1 MDYEKLLNPEQLKAV
16 KHDKGPLLI
25 LAGAGSGKTRVLTHR
40 IAYLIEELGV
50 SPFNILALTF
60 TNKAANEM
68 RERVDHIVAYGA
80 ENIWVSTFHSTCVR
94 ILRRYITSLGYE
106 QSFTIYDSADQKTLI
121 KEVCKSLDIDTKRFK
136 EAAIINKISEAKDKL
151 KSPEAMMAEAGEDY
165 LAKTY
170 AKIYAEYQK
179 QLKKNNA
186 LDFDDLIYKTV
197 ELFRENEEALSYYQN
212 RFKYIMVDEYQDTNH
227 AQFVLISML
236 ASTINDYGEIEHNL
250 CVVGDDDQS
259 IYKFRGA
266 DIHNILDF
274 ESKFPN
280 TTVIKLE
287 QNYRSTKSILN
298 VANEVIHNNV
308 HRKDKALWTDN
319 EEGDT
324 VTFTQYQNARDEAE
338 RIVMDIRNGHQQ
350 ENISYN
356 DYAILYRTNAQ
367 SRLFEEKLVQYN
379 IPYKLVGGVNFYSRK
394 EIKDILAY
402 LRVIDNAQDDI
413 QVKRIINVP
422 KRGIGLTTI
431 NRIADY
437 AQENDISFYDA
448 VVHAQGI
455 PGIGRAYE
463 KLTNFATLIETLRGK
478 IAAPDYSIED
488 LVKELLDLTG
498 YVRELED
505 ACTIEAA
512 TRIEYI
518 DEFITKVVTYEEE
531 AANEPTLSE
540 FLEEVSLVADIDS
553 YDEDEEKI
561 VLMTLHGSKG
571 LEFPYVYLTGMEE
584 GIFPSY
590 RSMNDGDEAVAEE
603 RRLCYVGITRARK
616 KLALTAARERMINGE
631 TMYSR
636 QSRFINEIPRYLLKQ
651 DLGEQRSAFVG
662 TNSFGKSSN
671 FDDSYG
677 SSGFGKSNFSNSNSY
692 GSSEFGKSSFSNS
705 SYSKSNFGSGSNY
718 DSMNPPQS
726 VRSAKSGLDMLNNN
740 PFIKKGLG
748 SLSSLNSNTFDKP
761 KAPAVINYS
770 IGDSVS
776 HAKFGSGK
784 VTDMVKKDND
794 YIVTVEFDDFGT
806 KKMKASFA
814 RLVKN

>member
-1 MDYEKLLNPEQLKAV
+1 MDFDNLLNPEQLKAV

-40 IAYLIEELGV
+40 IAYLIDNLGV

-68 RERVDHIVAYGA
+68 RERVDNIVGYGS

-94 ILRRYITSLGYE
+94 ILRRYITSLGYD
-106 QSFTIYDSADQKTLI
+106 QSFTIYDAADQKTLI
-121 KEVCKSLDIDTKRFK
+121 KEVCKLLDVDTKRFK
-136 EAAIINKISEAKDKL
+136 EAAIMNKISEAKDRL
-151 KSPEAMMAEAGEDY
+151 KSPEAMMAEAGNDY

-197 ELFRENEEALSYYQN
+197 ELFRTNEEALSYYQN

-227 AQFVLISML
+227 AQFILISLL
-236 ASTINDYGEIEHNL
+236 ASTINEYGEVEHNL

-259 IYKFRGA
+259 IYRFRGA

-274 ESKFPN
+274 ENKFPD

-287 QNYRSTKSILN
+287 QNYRSTKSILD
-298 VANEVIHNNV
+298 VANEVIHNNT
-308 HRKDKALWTDN
+308 HRKDKSLWTDN
-319 EEGDT
+319 EQGDP

-338 RIVMDIRNGHQQ
+338 HIVMDIRNSHQQ

-394 EIKDILAY
+394 EIKDIIAY

-431 NRIADY
+431 NRISDY

-463 KLTNFATLIETLRGK
+463 KLTNFATLIETLRSK

-505 ACTIEAA
+505 ANTIEAA

-531 AANEPTLSE
+531 ATSEPTLSE

-553 YDEDEEKI
+553 YDEAEEKI

-590 RSMNDGDEAVAEE
+590 RSINEGEEDIAEE

-651 DLGEQRSAFVG
+651 DLGEQRSAFAG
-662 TNSFGKSSN
+662 TNSFGKSSS
-671 FDDSYG
+671 FDDSYR
-677 SSGFGKSNFSNSNSY
+677 SSGFGKSNFS
-692 GSSEFGKSSFSNS
+692 SSGFGKSSFNSSSNS
-705 SYSKSNFGSGSNY
+705 GKSNFGGDSSY
-718 DSMNPPQS
+718 SSMNPPKS
-726 VRSAKSGLDMLNNN
+726 VRSAGNGLDMLNNN
-740 PFIKKGLG
+740 PFIKKGF
-748 SLSSLNSNTFDKP
+748 SNLSSLNSNTFDKP
-761 KAPAVINYS
+761 KAPAVINYKV
-770 IGDSVS
+770 GDSVS
-776 HAKFGSGK
+776 HAKFGDGK
-784 VTDMVKKDND
+784 VTEMVPKDDD
-794 YIVTVEFDDFGT
+794 YMVTVEFDEFGT

-814 RLVKN
+814 RLVKQ

>member
-1 MDYEKLLNPEQLKAV
+1 MDFDNLLNPEQLKAV

-40 IAYLIEELGV
+40 IAYLIDNLGV

-60 TNKAANEM
+60 TNKAASEM
-68 RERVDHIVAYGA
+68 RERVDNLVGYGS

-94 ILRRYITSLGYE
+94 ILRRYITRLGYE
-106 QSFTIYDSADQKTLI
+106 QSFTIYDAADQKTLV
-121 KEVCKSLDIDTKRFK
+121 KEVCKLLDVDTKRFK
-136 EAAIINKISEAKDKL
+136 EAAIMNKISEAKDRL

-186 LDFDDLIYKTV
+186 LDFDDLIFKTV
-197 ELFRENEEALSYYQN
+197 ELFRTNEEALSYYQN

-227 AQFVLISML
+227 AQFVLISLL
-236 ASTINDYGEIEHNL
+236 ASTINEYGEIEHNL

-259 IYKFRGA
+259 IYRFRGA

-274 ESKFPN
+274 ESKFPD

-287 QNYRSTKSILN
+287 QNYRSTKSILD
-298 VANEVIHNNV
+298 VANEIIHNNSN
-308 HRKDKALWTDN
+308 RKDKSLWTDN
-319 EEGDT
+319 EQGDP

-431 NRIADY
+431 NRISDY

-463 KLTNFATLIETLRGK
+463 KLTNFATLIETLRSK

-488 LVKELLDLTG
+488 LVKELIDLTG
-498 YVRELED
+498 YVRELEE
-505 ACTIEAA
+505 ANTIEAT

-531 AANEPTLSE
+531 ATSEPTLSE

-553 YDEDEEKI
+553 YDEADEKI

-590 RSMNDGDEAVAEE
+590 RSINEGEEDIAEE

-651 DLGEQRSAFVG
+651 DLGEQRSAFAG
-662 TNSFGKSSN
+662 TNSFGKSSS
-671 FDDSYG
+671 FDDSY
-677 SSGFGKSNFSNSNSY
+677 
-692 GSSEFGKSSFSNS
+692 S
-705 SYSKSNFGSGSNY
+705 SYS
-718 DSMNPPQS
+718 SMNPPKS
-726 VRSAKSGLDMLNNN
+726 VRSAGNGLDMLNNN
-740 PFIKKGLG
+740 PFIKKGF
-748 SLSSLNSNTFDKP
+748 SNLSSLNSNTFDKP
-761 KAPAVINYS
+761 KAPAVINYKV
-770 IGDSVS
+770 GDSVS
-776 HAKFGSGK
+776 HAKFGDGK
-784 VTDMVKKDND
+784 VTEMVSKDND
-794 YIVTVEFDDFGT
+794 YMVTVEFNEFGT

-814 RLVKN
+814 RLVRK

>member
-1 MDYEKLLNPEQLKAV
+1 MDFDNLLNPEQLKAV

-40 IAYLIEELGV
+40 IAYLIDNLGV

-60 TNKAANEM
+60 TNKAASEM
-68 RERVDHIVAYGA
+68 RERVDNIVGYGA

-94 ILRRYITSLGYE
+94 MLRRYITSLGYD
-106 QSFTIYDSADQKTLI
+106 QSFTIYDAADQKTLI
-121 KEVCKSLDIDTKRFK
+121 KEVCKLLDVDTKRFK
-136 EAAIINKISEAKDKL
+136 EAAIMNKISEAKDRL

-186 LDFDDLIYKTV
+186 LDFDDLIFKTV
-197 ELFRENEEALSYYQN
+197 ELFRTNEEALSYYQN

-227 AQFVLISML
+227 AQFVLISLL
-236 ASTINDYGEIEHNL
+236 ASTINEYGEIQHNL

-259 IYKFRGA
+259 IYRFRGA

-274 ESKFPN
+274 ESKFPD

-287 QNYRSTKSILN
+287 QNYRSTKSILD
-298 VANEVIHNNV
+298 VANEVIHNNSN
-308 HRKDKALWTDN
+308 RKDKSLWTDN
-319 EEGDT
+319 EQGDP

-431 NRIADY
+431 NRISDY

-463 KLTNFATLIETLRGK
+463 KLTNFATLIETLRSK

-488 LVKELLDLTG
+488 LVKELIDLTG
-498 YVRELED
+498 YVRELEE
-505 ACTIEAA
+505 ANTIEAT

-531 AANEPTLSE
+531 ATSEPTLSE

-553 YDEDEEKI
+553 YDEAEEKI

-590 RSMNDGDEAVAEE
+590 RSINEGEEDIAEE

-651 DLGEQRSAFVG
+651 DLGEQRSAFAG
-662 TNSFGKSSN
+662 TNSLGKSSSFN
-671 FDDSYG
+671 DSY
-677 SSGFGKSNFSNSNSY
+677 
-692 GSSEFGKSSFSNS
+692 S
-705 SYSKSNFGSGSNY
+705 SYS
-718 DSMNPPQS
+718 SMNPPKS
-726 VRSAKSGLDMLNNN
+726 VRSAGNGLDMLNNN
-740 PFIKKGLG
+740 PFIKKGF
-748 SLSSLNSNTFDKP
+748 SNLSSLSSNTFDKP
-761 KAPAVINYS
+761 KAPAVINYKV
-770 IGDSVS
+770 GDSVS
-776 HAKFGSGK
+776 HAKFGDGK
-784 VTDMVKKDND
+784 VTEMVPKDND
-794 YIVTVEFDDFGT
+794 YMVTVEFNEFGT

-814 RLVKN
+814 RLVRK

>member
-1 MDYEKLLNPEQLKAV
+1 MDFDNLLNPEQLKAV

-40 IAYLIEELGV
+40 IAYLIDNLGV

-60 TNKAANEM
+60 TNKAASEM
-68 RERVDHIVAYGA
+68 RERVDNLVGYGS

-94 ILRRYITSLGYE
+94 ILRRYITRLGYE
-106 QSFTIYDSADQKTLI
+106 QSFTIYDAADQKTLV
-121 KEVCKSLDIDTKRFK
+121 KEVCKLLDVDTKRFK
-136 EAAIINKISEAKDKL
+136 EAAIMNKISEAKDRL

-186 LDFDDLIYKTV
+186 LDFDDLIFKTV
-197 ELFRENEEALSYYQN
+197 ELFRTNEEALSYYQN

-227 AQFVLISML
+227 AQFVLISLL
-236 ASTINDYGEIEHNL
+236 ASTINEYGEIEHNL

-259 IYKFRGA
+259 IYRFRGA

-274 ESKFPN
+274 ESKFPD

-287 QNYRSTKSILN
+287 QNYRSTKSILD
-298 VANEVIHNNV
+298 VANEVIHNNSN
-308 HRKDKALWTDN
+308 RKDKSLWTDN
-319 EEGDT
+319 EQGDP

-431 NRIADY
+431 NRISDY

-463 KLTNFATLIETLRGK
+463 KLTNFATLIETLRSK

-488 LVKELLDLTG
+488 LVKELIDLTG
-498 YVRELED
+498 YVRELEE
-505 ACTIEAA
+505 ANTIEAT

-531 AANEPTLSE
+531 ATSEPTLSE

-553 YDEDEEKI
+553 YDEADEKI

-590 RSMNDGDEAVAEE
+590 RSINEGEEDIAEE

-651 DLGEQRSAFVG
+651 DLGEQRSAFAG
-662 TNSFGKSSN
+662 TNSFGKSSS
-671 FDDSYG
+671 FDDSY
-677 SSGFGKSNFSNSNSY
+677 
-692 GSSEFGKSSFSNS
+692 S
-705 SYSKSNFGSGSNY
+705 SYS
-718 DSMNPPQS
+718 SMNPPKS
-726 VRSAKSGLDMLNNN
+726 VRSAGNGLDMLNNN
-740 PFIKKGLG
+740 PFIKKGF
-748 SLSSLNSNTFDKP
+748 SNLSSLNSNTFDKP
-761 KAPAVINYS
+761 KAPAVINYKV
-770 IGDSVS
+770 GDSVS
-776 HAKFGSGK
+776 HAKFGDGK
-784 VTDMVKKDND
+784 VTEMVSKDND
-794 YIVTVEFDDFGT
+794 YMVTVEFNEFGT

-814 RLVKN
+814 RLVRK

>member
-1 MDYEKLLNPEQLKAV
+1 MDFDNLLNPEQLKAV

-40 IAYLIEELGV
+40 IAYLIDNLGV

-60 TNKAANEM
+60 TNKAASEM
-68 RERVDHIVAYGA
+68 RERVDNIVGYGA

-94 ILRRYITSLGYE
+94 MLRRYITSLGYD
-106 QSFTIYDSADQKTLI
+106 QSFTIYDAADQKTLI
-121 KEVCKSLDIDTKRFK
+121 KEVCKLLDVDTKRFK
-136 EAAIINKISEAKDKL
+136 EAAIMNKISEAKDRL

-186 LDFDDLIYKTV
+186 LDFDDLIFKTV
-197 ELFRENEEALSYYQN
+197 ELFRTNEEALSYYQN

-227 AQFVLISML
+227 AQFVLISLL
-236 ASTINDYGEIEHNL
+236 ASTINEYGEIQHNL

-259 IYKFRGA
+259 IYRFRGA

-274 ESKFPN
+274 ESKFPD

-287 QNYRSTKSILN
+287 QNYRSTKSILD
-298 VANEVIHNNV
+298 VANEAIHNNSN
-308 HRKDKALWTDN
+308 RKDKSLWTDN
-319 EEGDT
+319 EQGDP

-431 NRIADY
+431 NRISDY

-463 KLTNFATLIETLRGK
+463 KLTNFATLIETLRSK

-488 LVKELLDLTG
+488 LVKELIDLTG
-498 YVRELED
+498 YVRELEE
-505 ACTIEAA
+505 ANTIEAT

-531 AANEPTLSE
+531 ATSEPTLSE

-553 YDEDEEKI
+553 YDEAEEKI
-561 VLMTLHGSKG
+561 VLMTLHSSKG

-590 RSMNDGDEAVAEE
+590 RSINEGEEDIAEE

-651 DLGEQRSAFVG
+651 DLGEQRSAFAG
-662 TNSFGKSSN
+662 INSLGKSSS
-671 FDDSYG
+671 FDDSY
-677 SSGFGKSNFSNSNSY
+677 
-692 GSSEFGKSSFSNS
+692 S
-705 SYSKSNFGSGSNY
+705 SYS
-718 DSMNPPQS
+718 SMNPPKS
-726 VRSAKSGLDMLNNN
+726 VRSARNGLDMLNNN
-740 PFIKKGLG
+740 PFIKKGF
-748 SLSSLNSNTFDKP
+748 SNLSSLNSNTFDKP
-761 KAPAVINYS
+761 KAPAVINYKV
-770 IGDSVS
+770 GDSVS
-776 HAKFGSGK
+776 HAKFGDGK
-784 VTDMVKKDND
+784 VTEMVPKDND
-794 YIVTVEFDDFGT
+794 YLVTVEFNEFGT

-814 RLVKN
+814 RLVRN

>member
-1 MDYEKLLNPEQLKAV
+1 MDFDNLLNPEQLKAV

-40 IAYLIEELGV
+40 IAYLIDNLGV

-68 RERVDHIVAYGA
+68 RERVDNIVGYGS

-106 QSFTIYDSADQKTLI
+106 QSFTIYDAADQKTLI
-121 KEVCKSLDIDTKRFK
+121 KEVCKLLDVDTKRFK
-136 EAAIINKISEAKDKL
+136 EAAIMNKISEAKDRL
-151 KSPEAMMAEAGEDY
+151 KSPEAMMAEAGDDY

-186 LDFDDLIYKTV
+186 LDFDDLIFKTV
-197 ELFRENEEALSYYQN
+197 ELFRTNEEALSYYQN

-227 AQFVLISML
+227 AQFVLISLL
-236 ASTINDYGEIEHNL
+236 ASTINEYGEIEHNL

-259 IYKFRGA
+259 IYRFRGA

-274 ESKFPN
+274 ESKFPD

-287 QNYRSTKSILN
+287 QNYRSTKSILD
-298 VANEVIHNNV
+298 VANEVIHNNT
-308 HRKDKALWTDN
+308 HRKDKSLWTDN
-319 EEGDT
+319 EQGDP

-394 EIKDILAY
+394 EIKDIIAY

-431 NRIADY
+431 NRISDY

-463 KLTNFATLIETLRGK
+463 KLTNFATLIETLRSK

-488 LVKELLDLTG
+488 LVKELIDLTG
-498 YVRELED
+498 YVRELEE
-505 ACTIEAA
+505 ANTIEAT

-531 AANEPTLSE
+531 ATSEPTLSE

-553 YDEDEEKI
+553 YDE
-561 VLMTLHGSKG
+561 
-571 LEFPYVYLTGMEE
+571 
-584 GIFPSY
+584 
-590 RSMNDGDEAVAEE
+590 A
-603 RRLCYVGITRARK
+603 
-616 KLALTAARERMINGE
+616 
-631 TMYSR
+631 
-636 QSRFINEIPRYLLKQ
+636 
-651 DLGEQRSAFVG
+651 
-662 TNSFGKSSN
+662 
-671 FDDSYG
+671 
-677 SSGFGKSNFSNSNSY
+677 
-692 GSSEFGKSSFSNS
+692 
-705 SYSKSNFGSGSNY
+705 
-718 DSMNPPQS
+718 
-726 VRSAKSGLDMLNNN
+726 
-740 PFIKKGLG
+740 
-748 SLSSLNSNTFDKP
+748 
-761 KAPAVINYS
+761 
-770 IGDSVS
+770 
-776 HAKFGSGK
+776 
-784 VTDMVKKDND
+784 
-794 YIVTVEFDDFGT
+794 
-806 KKMKASFA
+806 
-814 RLVKN
+814 

>member
-1 MDYEKLLNPEQLKAV
+1 MDFDNLLNPEQLKAV

-40 IAYLIEELGV
+40 IAYLIDNLGV

-60 TNKAANEM
+60 TNKAASEM
-68 RERVDHIVAYGA
+68 RERVDNIVGYGA

-94 ILRRYITSLGYE
+94 MLRRYITSLGYD
-106 QSFTIYDSADQKTLI
+106 QSFTIYDAADQKTLI
-121 KEVCKSLDIDTKRFK
+121 KEVCKLLDVDTKRFK
-136 EAAIINKISEAKDKL
+136 EAAIMNKISEAKDRL

-186 LDFDDLIYKTV
+186 LDFDDLIFKTV
-197 ELFRENEEALSYYQN
+197 ELFRTNEEALSYYQN

-227 AQFVLISML
+227 AQFVLISLL
-236 ASTINDYGEIEHNL
+236 ASTINEYGEIQHNL

-259 IYKFRGA
+259 IYRFRGA

-274 ESKFPN
+274 ESKFPD

-287 QNYRSTKSILN
+287 QNYRSTKSILD
-298 VANEVIHNNV
+298 VANEVIHNNSN
-308 HRKDKALWTDN
+308 RKDKSLWTDN
-319 EEGDT
+319 EQGDP

-431 NRIADY
+431 NRISDY

-463 KLTNFATLIETLRGK
+463 KLTNFATLIETLRSK

-488 LVKELLDLTG
+488 LVKELIDLTG
-498 YVRELED
+498 YVRELEE
-505 ACTIEAA
+505 ANTIEAT

-531 AANEPTLSE
+531 ATSEPTLSE

-553 YDEDEEKI
+553 YDEAEEKI

-590 RSMNDGDEAVAEE
+590 RSINEGEEDIAEE

-651 DLGEQRSAFVG
+651 DLGEQRSAFAG
-662 TNSFGKSSN
+662 TNSLGKSSSFN
-671 FDDSYG
+671 DSY
-677 SSGFGKSNFSNSNSY
+677 
-692 GSSEFGKSSFSNS
+692 S
-705 SYSKSNFGSGSNY
+705 SYS
-718 DSMNPPQS
+718 SMNPPKS
-726 VRSAKSGLDMLNNN
+726 VRSAGNGLDMLNNN
-740 PFIKKGLG
+740 PFIKKGF
-748 SLSSLNSNTFDKP
+748 SNLSSLNSNTFDKP
-761 KAPAVINYS
+761 KAPAVINYKV
-770 IGDSVS
+770 GDSVS
-776 HAKFGSGK
+776 HAKFGDGK
-784 VTDMVKKDND
+784 VTEMVPKDND
-794 YIVTVEFDDFGT
+794 YMVTVEFNEFGT

-814 RLVKN
+814 RLVRK

>member
-1 MDYEKLLNPEQLKAV
+1 MDFDNLLNPEQLKAV

-40 IAYLIEELGV
+40 IAYLIDNLGV

-60 TNKAANEM
+60 TNKAASEM
-68 RERVDHIVAYGA
+68 RERVDNIVGYGA

-94 ILRRYITSLGYE
+94 ILRRYITSLGYD
-106 QSFTIYDSADQKTLI
+106 QSFTIYDAADQKTLI
-121 KEVCKSLDIDTKRFK
+121 KEVCKLLDVDTKRFK
-136 EAAIINKISEAKDKL
+136 EAAIMNKISEAKNRL

-186 LDFDDLIYKTV
+186 LDFDDLIFKTV
-197 ELFRENEEALSYYQN
+197 ELFRTNEEALSYYQN

-227 AQFVLISML
+227 AQFVLISLL
-236 ASTINDYGEIEHNL
+236 ASTINEYGEIEHNL

-259 IYKFRGA
+259 IYRFRGA

-274 ESKFPN
+274 ESKFPD

-287 QNYRSTKSILN
+287 QNYRSTKSILD
-298 VANEVIHNNV
+298 VANEVIHNNT
-308 HRKDKALWTDN
+308 HRKDKSLWTDN
-319 EEGDT
+319 EQGDP

-431 NRIADY
+431 NRISEY

-463 KLTNFATLIETLRGK
+463 KLTNFATLIETLRSK

-505 ACTIEAA
+505 ANTIEAT

-531 AANEPTLSE
+531 ATSEPTLSE

-553 YDEDEEKI
+553 YDESEEKI

-590 RSMNDGDEAVAEE
+590 RSINEGEEDVAEE

-651 DLGEQRSAFVG
+651 DLGEQRSAFAG
-662 TNSFGKSSN
+662 TNSFGKSSS

-677 SSGFGKSNFSNSNSY
+677 SSGFGKSNF
-692 GSSEFGKSSFSNS
+692 GGGS
-705 SYSKSNFGSGSNY
+705 SYS
-718 DSMNPPQS
+718 SMNPPKS
-726 VRSAKSGLDMLNNN
+726 VRSAGN
-740 PFIKKGLG
+740 G
-748 SLSSLNSNTFDKP
+748 
-761 KAPAVINYS
+761 
-770 IGDSVS
+770 
-776 HAKFGSGK
+776 
-784 VTDMVKKDND
+784 
-794 YIVTVEFDDFGT
+794 
-806 KKMKASFA
+806 
-814 RLVKN
+814 

>member
-1 MDYEKLLNPEQLKAV
+1 MDFDNLLNPEQLKAV

-40 IAYLIEELGV
+40 IAYLIDNLGV

-60 TNKAANEM
+60 TNKAASEM
-68 RERVDHIVAYGA
+68 RERVDNIVGYGA
-80 ENIWVSTFHSTCVR
+80 KNIWVSTFHSTCVR
-94 ILRRYITSLGYE
+94 MLRRYITSLGYD
-106 QSFTIYDSADQKTLI
+106 QSFTIYDAADQKTLI
-121 KEVCKSLDIDTKRFK
+121 KEVCKLLDVDTKRFK
-136 EAAIINKISEAKDKL
+136 EAAIMNKISEAKDRL

-186 LDFDDLIYKTV
+186 LDFDDLIFKTV
-197 ELFRENEEALSYYQN
+197 ELFRTNEEALSYYQN

-227 AQFVLISML
+227 AQFVLISLL
-236 ASTINDYGEIEHNL
+236 ASTINEYGEIQHNL

-259 IYKFRGA
+259 IYRFRGA

-274 ESKFPN
+274 ESKFPD

-287 QNYRSTKSILN
+287 QNYRSTKSILD
-298 VANEVIHNNV
+298 VANEVIHNNSN
-308 HRKDKALWTDN
+308 RKDKSLWTDN
-319 EEGDT
+319 EQGDP

-431 NRIADY
+431 NRISDY

-463 KLTNFATLIETLRGK
+463 KLTNFATLIETLRSK

-488 LVKELLDLTG
+488 LVKELIDLTG
-498 YVRELED
+498 YVRELEE
-505 ACTIEAA
+505 ANTIEAT

-531 AANEPTLSE
+531 ATSEPTLSE

-553 YDEDEEKI
+553 YDEAEEKI

-590 RSMNDGDEAVAEE
+590 RSINEGEEDIAEE

-651 DLGEQRSAFVG
+651 DLGEQRSAFAG
-662 TNSFGKSSN
+662 TNSLGKSSSFN
-671 FDDSYG
+671 DSY
-677 SSGFGKSNFSNSNSY
+677 
-692 GSSEFGKSSFSNS
+692 S
-705 SYSKSNFGSGSNY
+705 SYS
-718 DSMNPPQS
+718 SMNPPKS
-726 VRSAKSGLDMLNNN
+726 VRSAGNGLDMLNNN
-740 PFIKKGLG
+740 PFIKKGF
-748 SLSSLNSNTFDKP
+748 SNLSSLNSNTFDKP
-761 KAPAVINYS
+761 KAPAVINYKV
-770 IGDSVS
+770 GDSVS
-776 HAKFGSGK
+776 HAKFGDGK
-784 VTDMVKKDND
+784 VTEMVPKDND
-794 YIVTVEFDDFGT
+794 YMVTVEFNEFGT

-814 RLVKN
+814 RLVRN

>member
-1 MDYEKLLNPEQLKAV
+1 MDFDNLLNPEQLKAV

-40 IAYLIEELGV
+40 IAYLIDNLGV

-60 TNKAANEM
+60 TNKAASEM
-68 RERVDHIVAYGA
+68 RERVDNIVGYGA

-94 ILRRYITSLGYE
+94 MLRRYITSLGYD
-106 QSFTIYDSADQKTLI
+106 QSFTIYDAADQKTLI
-121 KEVCKSLDIDTKRFK
+121 KEVCKLLDVDTKRFK
-136 EAAIINKISEAKDKL
+136 EAAIMNKISEAKDRL

-186 LDFDDLIYKTV
+186 LDFDDLIFKTV
-197 ELFRENEEALSYYQN
+197 ELFRTNEEALSYYQN

-227 AQFVLISML
+227 AQFILISLL
-236 ASTINDYGEIEHNL
+236 ASTINEYGEIQHNL

-259 IYKFRGA
+259 IYRFRGA

-274 ESKFPN
+274 ESKFPD

-287 QNYRSTKSILN
+287 QNYRSTKSILD
-298 VANEVIHNNV
+298 VANEVIHNNSN
-308 HRKDKALWTDN
+308 RKDKSLWTDN
-319 EEGDT
+319 EQGDP

-431 NRIADY
+431 NRISDY

-463 KLTNFATLIETLRGK
+463 KLTNFATLIETLRSK

-488 LVKELLDLTG
+488 LVKELIDLTG
-498 YVRELED
+498 YVRELEE
-505 ACTIEAA
+505 ANTIEAT

-531 AANEPTLSE
+531 ATSEPTLSE

-553 YDEDEEKI
+553 YDEAEEKI

-590 RSMNDGDEAVAEE
+590 RSINEGEEDIAEE

-651 DLGEQRSAFVG
+651 DLGEQRSAFAG
-662 TNSFGKSSN
+662 TNSLGKSSSFN
-671 FDDSYG
+671 DSY
-677 SSGFGKSNFSNSNSY
+677 
-692 GSSEFGKSSFSNS
+692 S
-705 SYSKSNFGSGSNY
+705 SYS
-718 DSMNPPQS
+718 SMNPPKS
-726 VRSAKSGLDMLNNN
+726 VRSAGNGLDMLNNN
-740 PFIKKGLG
+740 PFIKKGF
-748 SLSSLNSNTFDKP
+748 SNLSSLNSNTFDKP
-761 KAPAVINYS
+761 KAPAVINYKV
-770 IGDSVS
+770 GDSVS
-776 HAKFGSGK
+776 HAKFGDGK
-784 VTDMVKKDND
+784 VTEMVPKDND
-794 YIVTVEFDDFGT
+794 YMVTVEFNEFGT

-814 RLVKN
+814 RLVRK

>member
-1 MDYEKLLNPEQLKAV
+1 MDFDNLLNPEQLKAV

-40 IAYLIEELGV
+40 IAYLIDNLGV

-60 TNKAANEM
+60 TNKAASEM
-68 RERVDHIVAYGA
+68 RERVDNLVGYGS

-106 QSFTIYDSADQKTLI
+106 QSFTIYDAADQKTLV
-121 KEVCKSLDIDTKRFK
+121 KEVCKLLDVDTKRFK
-136 EAAIINKISEAKDKL
+136 EAAIMNKISEAKDRL

-186 LDFDDLIYKTV
+186 LDFDDLIFKTV
-197 ELFRENEEALSYYQN
+197 ELFRTNEEALSYYQN

-227 AQFVLISML
+227 AQFVLISLL
-236 ASTINDYGEIEHNL
+236 ASTINEYGEIEHNL

-259 IYKFRGA
+259 IYRFRGA

-274 ESKFPN
+274 ESKFPD

-287 QNYRSTKSILN
+287 QNYRSTKSILD
-298 VANEVIHNNV
+298 VANEVIHNNSN
-308 HRKDKALWTDN
+308 RKDKSLWTDN
-319 EEGDT
+319 EQGDP

-431 NRIADY
+431 NRISDY

-463 KLTNFATLIETLRGK
+463 KLTNFATLIETLRSK

-488 LVKELLDLTG
+488 LVKELIDLTG
-498 YVRELED
+498 YVRELEE
-505 ACTIEAA
+505 ANTIEAT

-531 AANEPTLSE
+531 ATSEPTLSE

-553 YDEDEEKI
+553 YDEADEKI

-590 RSMNDGDEAVAEE
+590 RSINEGEEDIAEE

-651 DLGEQRSAFVG
+651 DLGEQRSAFAG
-662 TNSFGKSSN
+662 TNSFGKSSS
-671 FDDSYG
+671 FDDSY
-677 SSGFGKSNFSNSNSY
+677 
-692 GSSEFGKSSFSNS
+692 S
-705 SYSKSNFGSGSNY
+705 SYS
-718 DSMNPPQS
+718 SMNPPKS
-726 VRSAKSGLDMLNNN
+726 VRSAGNGLDMLNNN
-740 PFIKKGLG
+740 PFIKKGF
-748 SLSSLNSNTFDKP
+748 SNLSSLNSNTFDKP
-761 KAPAVINYS
+761 KAPAVINYKV
-770 IGDSVS
+770 GDSVS
-776 HAKFGSGK
+776 HAKFGDGK
-784 VTDMVKKDND
+784 VTEMVSKDND
-794 YIVTVEFDDFGT
+794 YMVTVEFNEFGT

-814 RLVKN
+814 RLVRK

>member
-1 MDYEKLLNPEQLKAV
+1 MDFDNLLNPEQLKAV

-40 IAYLIEELGV
+40 IAYLIDNLGV

-60 TNKAANEM
+60 TNKAASEM
-68 RERVDHIVAYGA
+68 RERVDNIVGYGA

-94 ILRRYITSLGYE
+94 MLRRYITSLGYD
-106 QSFTIYDSADQKTLI
+106 QSFTIYDAADQKTLI
-121 KEVCKSLDIDTKRFK
+121 KEVCKLLDVDTKRFK
-136 EAAIINKISEAKDKL
+136 EAAIMNKISEAKDRL

-186 LDFDDLIYKTV
+186 LDFDDLIFKTV
-197 ELFRENEEALSYYQN
+197 ELFRTNEEALSYYQN

-227 AQFVLISML
+227 AQFILISLL
-236 ASTINDYGEIEHNL
+236 ASTINEYGEIQHNL

-259 IYKFRGA
+259 IYRFRGA

-274 ESKFPN
+274 ESKFPD

-287 QNYRSTKSILN
+287 QNYRSTKSILD
-298 VANEVIHNNV
+298 VANEVIHNNSN
-308 HRKDKALWTDN
+308 RKDKSLWTDN
-319 EEGDT
+319 EQGDP

-431 NRIADY
+431 NKISDY

-463 KLTNFATLIETLRGK
+463 KLTNFATLIETLRSK

-488 LVKELLDLTG
+488 LVKELIDLTG
-498 YVRELED
+498 YVRELEE
-505 ACTIEAA
+505 ANTIEAT

-531 AANEPTLSE
+531 ATSEPTLSE

-553 YDEDEEKI
+553 YDEAEEKI

-590 RSMNDGDEAVAEE
+590 RSINEGEEDIAEE

-651 DLGEQRSAFVG
+651 DLGEQRSAFAG
-662 TNSFGKSSN
+662 TNSLGKSSSFN
-671 FDDSYG
+671 DSY
-677 SSGFGKSNFSNSNSY
+677 
-692 GSSEFGKSSFSNS
+692 S
-705 SYSKSNFGSGSNY
+705 SYS
-718 DSMNPPQS
+718 SMNPPKS
-726 VRSAKSGLDMLNNN
+726 VRSAGNGLDMLNNN
-740 PFIKKGLG
+740 PFIKKGF
-748 SLSSLNSNTFDKP
+748 SNLSSLNSNTFDKP
-761 KAPAVINYS
+761 KAPAVINYKV
-770 IGDSVS
+770 GDSVS
-776 HAKFGSGK
+776 HAKFGDGK
-784 VTDMVKKDND
+784 VTEMVPKDND
-794 YIVTVEFDDFGT
+794 YMVTVEFNEFGT

-814 RLVKN
+814 RLVRK

>member
-1 MDYEKLLNPEQLKAV
+1 MDFDNLLNPEQLKAV

-40 IAYLIEELGV
+40 IAYLIDNLGV

-60 TNKAANEM
+60 TNKAASEM
-68 RERVDHIVAYGA
+68 RERVDNLVGYGS

-94 ILRRYITSLGYE
+94 ILRRYITRLGYE
-106 QSFTIYDSADQKTLI
+106 QSFTIYDAADQKTLV
-121 KEVCKSLDIDTKRFK
+121 KEVCKLLDVDTKRFK
-136 EAAIINKISEAKDKL
+136 EAAIMNKISEAKDRL

-186 LDFDDLIYKTV
+186 LDFDDLIFKTV
-197 ELFRENEEALSYYQN
+197 ELFRTNEEALSYYQN

-227 AQFVLISML
+227 AQFVLISLL
-236 ASTINDYGEIEHNL
+236 ASTINEYGEIEHNL

-259 IYKFRGA
+259 IYRFRGA

-274 ESKFPN
+274 ESKFPD

-287 QNYRSTKSILN
+287 QNYRSTKSILD
-298 VANEVIHNNV
+298 VANEIIHNNSN
-308 HRKDKALWTDN
+308 RKDKSLWTDN
-319 EEGDT
+319 EQGDP

-431 NRIADY
+431 NRISDY

-463 KLTNFATLIETLRGK
+463 KLTNFATLIETLRSK

-488 LVKELLDLTG
+488 LVKELIDLTG
-498 YVRELED
+498 YVRELEE
-505 ACTIEAA
+505 ANTIEAT

-531 AANEPTLSE
+531 ATSEPTLSE

-553 YDEDEEKI
+553 YDEADEKI

-590 RSMNDGDEAVAEE
+590 RSINEGEEDIAEE

-651 DLGEQRSAFVG
+651 DLGEQRSAFAG
-662 TNSFGKSSN
+662 TNSFGKSSS
-671 FDDSYG
+671 FDDSY
-677 SSGFGKSNFSNSNSY
+677 
-692 GSSEFGKSSFSNS
+692 S
-705 SYSKSNFGSGSNY
+705 SYS
-718 DSMNPPQS
+718 SMNPPKS
-726 VRSAKSGLDMLNNN
+726 VRSAGNGLDMLNNN
-740 PFIKKGLG
+740 PFIKKGF
-748 SLSSLNSNTFDKP
+748 SNLSSLNSNTFDKP
-761 KAPAVINYS
+761 KAPAVINYKV
-770 IGDSVS
+770 GDSVS
-776 HAKFGSGK
+776 HAKFGNGK
-784 VTDMVKKDND
+784 VTEMVSKDND
-794 YIVTVEFDDFGT
+794 YMVTVEFNEFGT

-814 RLVKN
+814 RLVRK

>member
-1 MDYEKLLNPEQLKAV
+1 MDFDNLLNPEQLKAV

-40 IAYLIEELGV
+40 IAYLIDNLGV

-60 TNKAANEM
+60 TNKAASEM
-68 RERVDHIVAYGA
+68 RERVDNLVGYGS

-106 QSFTIYDSADQKTLI
+106 QSFTIYDAADQKTLV
-121 KEVCKSLDIDTKRFK
+121 KEVCKLLDVDTKRFK
-136 EAAIINKISEAKDKL
+136 EAAIMNKISEAKDRL

-186 LDFDDLIYKTV
+186 LDFDDLIFKTV
-197 ELFRENEEALSYYQN
+197 ELFRTNEEALSYYQN

-227 AQFVLISML
+227 AQFVLISLL
-236 ASTINDYGEIEHNL
+236 ASTINEYGEIEHNL

-259 IYKFRGA
+259 IYRFRGA

-274 ESKFPN
+274 ESKFPD

-287 QNYRSTKSILN
+287 QNYRSTKNILD
-298 VANEVIHNNV
+298 VANEVIHNNSN
-308 HRKDKALWTDN
+308 RKDKSLWTDN
-319 EEGDT
+319 EQGDP

-431 NRIADY
+431 NRISDY

-463 KLTNFATLIETLRGK
+463 KLTNFATLIETLRSK

-488 LVKELLDLTG
+488 LVKELIDLTG
-498 YVRELED
+498 YVRELE
-505 ACTIEAA
+505 EANTLEA
-512 TRIEYI
+512 TTRIEYI

-531 AANEPTLSE
+531 ATSEPTLSE

-553 YDEDEEKI
+553 YDEADEKI

-590 RSMNDGDEAVAEE
+590 RSINEGEEDIAEE

-651 DLGEQRSAFVG
+651 DLGEQRSAFAG
-662 TNSFGKSSN
+662 TNSFGKSSS
-671 FDDSYG
+671 FDDSY
-677 SSGFGKSNFSNSNSY
+677 
-692 GSSEFGKSSFSNS
+692 S
-705 SYSKSNFGSGSNY
+705 SYS
-718 DSMNPPQS
+718 SMNPPKS
-726 VRSAKSGLDMLNNN
+726 VRSAGNGLDMLNNN
-740 PFIKKGLG
+740 PFIKKGF
-748 SLSSLNSNTFDKP
+748 SNLSSLNSNTFDKP
-761 KAPAVINYS
+761 KAPAVINYKV
-770 IGDSVS
+770 GDSVS
-776 HAKFGSGK
+776 HAKFGDGK
-784 VTDMVKKDND
+784 VTEMVSKDND
-794 YIVTVEFDDFGT
+794 YMVTVEFNEFGT

-814 RLVKN
+814 RLVRK